1 MKRLEDI
8 ENLSFLEL
16 ERIASDESIKV
27 PDSLKHD
34 IAVTARAL
42 EMSSKEEGE
51 EEEIRESHKSPR
63 KRYRKILR
71 MISYPA
77 TAVAIV
83 TIGMRISFQDSI
95 STPKD
100 TFDDPQMAYIQME
113 QVFGFIS
120 EKMNTGMDI
129 ADVAEPVFDK
139 TINALR

>member
-8 ENLSFLEL
+8 EKLSMPDL

-27 PDSLKHD
+27 PVTLKHD

-42 EMSSKEEGE
+42 EMASKEETKE
-51 EEEIRESHKSPR
+51 TPASHR
-63 KRYRKILR
+63 KYRKILR

-77 TAVAIV
+77 AAVAII
-83 TIGMRISFQDSI
+83 TIGMQLSFQDSI
-95 STPKD
+95 PTPKD
-100 TFDDPQMAYIQME
+100 TFEDPMMAYIQME

-129 ADVAEPVFDK
+129 ASAAEPAFDK

>member
-8 ENLSFLEL
+8 EKLSMLDL

-27 PDSLKHD
+27 PTKLKHD

-42 EMSSKEEGE
+42 EMASKKE
-51 EEEIRESHKSPR
+51 EEEVKETHVSH

-77 TAVAIV
+77 AAVAIV
-83 TIGMRISFQDSI
+83 TIGMRISFQDTI
-95 STPKD
+95 TTPKD
-100 TFDDPQMAYIQME
+100 TFDDPKMAYAQME

-129 ADVAEPVFDK
+129 ADAAEPVIDK

>member
-8 ENLSFLEL
+8 ENLSMLEL
-16 ERIASDESIKV
+16 DRIASDKSIKV
-27 PDSLKHD
+27 PASLKHD

-42 EMSSKEEGE
+42 EMASKEEE
-51 EEEIRESHKSPR
+51 EVKETRTTHR
-63 KRYRKILR
+63 RYRNILR

-77 TAVAIV
+77 AAIAII
-83 TIGMRISFQDSI
+83 TIGMRLSFQDSI
-95 STPKD
+95 PTPKD
-100 TFDDPQMAYIQME
+100 TFEDPMMAYVQME

-129 ADVAEPVFDK
+129 ADAAEPVIDK

>member
-8 ENLSFLEL
+8 EKLSMLDL
-16 ERIASDESIKV
+16 DRIASDESIKI
-27 PDSLKHD
+27 PSSLKHD

-42 EMSSKEEGE
+42 EMSSKEEDE
-51 EEEIRESHKSPR
+51 VKEVKTTHR
-63 KRYRKILR
+63 RYRKILR

-77 TAVAIV
+77 AAVAIV
-83 TIGMRISFQDSI
+83 TIGMRLSFQDSI
-95 STPKD
+95 PTPKD
-100 TFDDPQMAYIQME
+100 TFDDPKMAYIQME

-129 ADVAEPVFDK
+129 ADAAEPVIDK

>member
-8 ENLSFLEL
+8 ENLSILEL
-16 ERIASDESIKV
+16 DKIASDESVKV
-27 PDSLKHD
+27 PARLKHD

-42 EMSSKEEGE
+42 EVASKEEE
-51 EEEIRESHKSPR
+51 QEEIKPASNR
-63 KRYRKILR
+63 RYRKILR

-77 TAVAIV
+77 AAVAIV

-95 STPKD
+95 HTPKD
-100 TFDDPQMAYIQME
+100 TFDDPMMAYVQME

-129 ADVAEPVFDK
+129 ADAAEPVIDK

>member
-8 ENLSFLEL
+8 EKLSMLDL
-16 ERIASDESIKV
+16 ERIASDESVKV
-27 PDSLKHD
+27 PDSLNHD

-42 EMSSKEEGE
+42 EISSKEDD
-51 EEEIRESHKSPR
+51 KSQENNVFH
-63 KRYRKILR
+63 KRYRKILK

-77 TAVAIV
+77 AAVAII
-83 TIGMRISFQDSI
+83 TIGMGISFQDSI
-95 STPKD
+95 TTPKD
-100 TFDDPQMAYIQME
+100 TFDDPKLAYQQME

-129 ADVAEPVFDK
+129 ADAAEPVIDK

>member
-8 ENLSFLEL
+8 ENLSMLDL

-27 PDSLKHD
+27 PSSLKHD

-42 EMSSKEEGE
+42 EMSSKEEDE
-51 EEEIRESHKSPR
+51 AKETPITHR
-63 KRYRKILR
+63 RYRKILR

-77 TAVAIV
+77 AAVAIV
-83 TIGMRISFQDSI
+83 TIGMHLSFQDSI
-95 STPKD
+95 PTPKD
-100 TFDDPQMAYIQME
+100 TFDDPKMAYVQME

-129 ADVAEPVFDK
+129 ADAAEPVIDK

>member
-8 ENLSFLEL
+8 ENLSMLDL
-16 ERIASDESIKV
+16 DQIASDKSIKV
-27 PDSLKHD
+27 PSSLKHD

-42 EMSSKEEGE
+42 EMASKEEETE
-51 EEEIRESHKSPR
+51 ETKETRVSHG
-63 KRYRKILR
+63 RYRKILR

-77 TAVAIV
+77 AAVAII
-83 TIGMRISFQDSI
+83 TIGMRLSFQDSI
-95 STPKD
+95 PTPKD
-100 TFDDPQMAYIQME
+100 TFDDPNMAYIQME

-129 ADVAEPVFDK
+129 ADAAEPVIDK

>member
-8 ENLSFLEL
+8 ENLSMLDL
-16 ERIASDESIKV
+16 DRIASDESIKV
-27 PDSLKHD
+27 PASLKHD

-42 EMSSKEEGE
+42 EMSSKEEDE
-51 EEEIRESHKSPR
+51 VKETHTHHH
-63 KRYRKILR
+63 RYRKILK

-77 TAVAIV
+77 AAVAVV
-83 TIGMRISFQDSI
+83 TIGLHLSFQDSI
-95 STPKD
+95 PTPKD
-100 TFDDPQMAYIQME
+100 TFDDPKMAYVQME

-129 ADVAEPVFDK
+129 ADVAEPVIDK

>member
-8 ENLSFLEL
+8 ENLSMLDL
-16 ERIASDESIKV
+16 DRIASDESIKV
-27 PDSLKHD
+27 PASLKHD

-42 EMSSKEEGE
+42 EMSSKEEDE
-51 EEEIRESHKSPR
+51 VKKTHTHHH
-63 KRYRKILR
+63 RYRKILK

-77 TAVAIV
+77 AAVAVV
-83 TIGMRISFQDSI
+83 TIGLHLSFQDSI
-95 STPKD
+95 PTPKD
-100 TFDDPQMAYIQME
+100 TFDDPKMAYVQME

-129 ADVAEPVFDK
+129 ADVAEPVIDK

>member
-8 ENLSFLEL
+8 ENLSMLDL
-16 ERIASDESIKV
+16 DRIASDKNIKV
-27 PDSLKHD
+27 PASLKHD

-42 EMSSKEEGE
+42 EMSSKEDEVKE
-51 EEEIRESHKSPR
+51 THMHHH
-63 KRYRKILR
+63 RYRKILK

-77 TAVAIV
+77 AAVAIV
-83 TIGMRISFQDSI
+83 TIGLRLSFQDSI
-95 STPKD
+95 PTPKD
-100 TFDDPQMAYIQME
+100 TFDDPKMAYVQME

-129 ADVAEPVFDK
+129 ADAAEPVIDK